1 MAYESLKLGILLW
14 AGLFVFAIYAEL
26 SRNIL
31 ALGFLHFGVTL
42 LVVITGV
49 IIPTVVVDRFISM
62 HYNSSI
68 RKRKGDGSDDR
79 CDSKSDS
86 KEERVCDCR

>member
-1 MAYESLKLGILLW
+1 MISESLKLGLLMW
-14 AGLFVFAIYAEL
+14 FGLFVFAIYAEL

-31 ALGFLHFGVTL
+31 ALGALHFGVTL

-49 IIPTVVVDRFISM
+49 MIPSAVVGNFINK

-68 RKRKGDGSDDR
+68 RKRKGDG
-79 CDSKSDS
+79 
-86 KEERVCDCR
+86 EEV